1 MYICTKEYEKIKKGG
16 SMDRPSIELIRESI
30 EYVDDVVKLRN
41 TIIHLIDWIDSL
53 EDLDTP
59 AYT

>member
-1 MYICTKEYEKIKKGG
+1 
-16 SMDRPSIELIRESI
+16 MDRPSIELIRESI